1 MEHRHHAEHSDR
13 IASALSGNE
22 AARSP
27 LVASWSRSA
36 RLHGLD
42 PESGHEPNRLTGA
55 ELKAV
60 QDAME
65 LTIRAS
71 RPSLDNLFHAVGSA
85 GCCVLLASPD
95 GIPVERRGI
104 AADDND
110 FEHCGLWTGALWSE
124 ATEGTNGIGTCLTEK
139 RQVTIHRNQHFLKRN
154 TGLSCMS
161 APLFDPEGRVAGALD
176 VSCAREDM
184 TEAFA
189 GLVAHSVSESVRR
202 IEEELLRLW
211 YPHAR
216 LVMLPC
222 ENRGNGGML
231 AVDRDDLVI
240 GATQPARNT
249 LGLAAGDLA
258 ATPRPLSD
266 VLGHSADDGFEA
278 AERAV
283 MARALARAGGNVTA
297 AARELGISRATFHRK
312 LGRAGN

>member
-1 MEHRHHAEHSDR
+1 M
-13 IASALSGNE
+13 
-22 AARSP
+22 
-27 LVASWSRSA
+27 
-36 RLHGLD
+36 
-42 PESGHEPNRLTGA
+42 
-55 ELKAV
+55 
-60 QDAME
+60 
-65 LTIRAS
+65 
-71 RPSLDNLFHAVGSA
+71 
-85 GCCVLLASPD
+85 
-95 GIPVERRGI
+95 
-104 AADDND
+104 
-110 FEHCGLWTGALWSE
+110 
-124 ATEGTNGIGTCLTEK
+124 
-139 RQVTIHRNQHFLKRN
+139 TIHRNQHFLKRN

-176 VSCAREDM
+176 VLRTRRHDGSLCRLSCA
-184 TEAFA
+184 F
-189 GLVAHSVSESVRR
+189 GFESVRR

-222 ENRGNGGML
+222 ENRGNGGMP
-231 AVDRDDLVI
+231 AVDRDDLRI

-266 VLGHSADDGFEA
+266 VLGHSADDGFKA